1 VAGIVGLAI
10 VAVAGYCVLAFELE
24 GQQRRPVLPTF
35 RRGRG
40 RAAVIGSAEA
50 AVDDVLHDAGVRQ
63 TT

>member
-1 VAGIVGLAI
+1 
-10 VAVAGYCVLAFELE
+10 VLAFELE

-40 RAAVIGSAEA
+40 RAAMVGA
-50 AVDDVLHDAGVRQ
+50 ADAALDDYLHDAGVRQ

>member
-1 VAGIVGLAI
+1 MFSDKPGGVRAATV
-10 VAVAGYCVLAFELE
+10 VLAFELE

-40 RAAVIGSAEA
+40 LAALLGSADA
-50 AVDDVLHDAGVRQ
+50 AVDDVLHDADARQ